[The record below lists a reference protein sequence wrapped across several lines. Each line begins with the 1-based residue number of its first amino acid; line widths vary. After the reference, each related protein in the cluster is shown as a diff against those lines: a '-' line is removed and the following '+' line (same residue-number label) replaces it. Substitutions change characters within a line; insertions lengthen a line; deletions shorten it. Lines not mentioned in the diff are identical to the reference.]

1 MESPKKSR
9 KWYLRKVN
17 EMAGHSSKYQ
27 KDYQNKQN
35 TAHKSNINT
44 HRATYTH
51 RYTAHKHTHTQQ
63 YTQQHSTHTY
73 TQHSSMQHPCQT
85 SKYATPACRPVGTAY
100 AIQKWSPP
108 SIPNSPTTPMV
119 AHTVLNRFPQF
130 STFRNTIKKDV
141 TVVTTGIVQIL
152 SAL

>member
-44 HRATYTH
+44 HRATRTH
-51 RYTAHKHTHTQQ
+51 RYTAHSTHIHSSTHNS
-63 YTQQHSTHTY
+63 TAHIRTHSTAVCNTL
-73 TQHSSMQHPCQT
+73 
-85 SKYATPACRPVGTAY
+85 AIPACRPVGTAY

-108 SIPNSPTTPMV
+108 SQPNSPTTPMV

-152 SAL
+152 SAI